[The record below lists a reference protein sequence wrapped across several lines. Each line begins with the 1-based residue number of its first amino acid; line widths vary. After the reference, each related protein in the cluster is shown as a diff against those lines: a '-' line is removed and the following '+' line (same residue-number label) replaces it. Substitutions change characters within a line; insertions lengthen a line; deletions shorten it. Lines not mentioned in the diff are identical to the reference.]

1 MGKSGARLS
10 SPARTAGM
18 DTSVTPGSGEQ
29 NDKLDDAFRFI
40 AAHPYVRK
48 IGRRGITKNEG
59 KRKELCS
66 LCGKR
71 PEGKGTPEFLI
82 GLCVA
87 RRVQFEPPYAL

>member
-1 MGKSGARLS
+1 MSRAAPARCRREGMGKSGARLS

-59 KRKELCS
+59 E
-66 LCGKR
+66 
-71 PEGKGTPEFLI
+71 EKGVMLF
-82 GLCVA
+82 VWKA
-87 RRVQFEPPYAL
+87 SRR